1 MSDNVIATETAEALS
16 PDVDTAVDTGA
27 AEADVAPPD
36 ADDDQDDGD
45 MFPRKVVEKLRR
57 ESADHRGR
65 ANTAEEQLTAM
76 QARAEAAEGQVLALQ
91 RRSVE
96 QQIVNAGMR
105 PAAVWAVSQL
115 DELLADDGTVDTS
128 EVQRAMATAKKTL
141 GIQQRRNPAGVRDG
155 MNSGSGRPREPKP
168 VPGFTDAFG
177 PRTR

>member
-16 PDVDTAVDTGA
+16 PDVGTAVDTCT

-36 ADDDQDDGD
+36 ADDQDDGD

-155 MNSGSGRPREPKP
+155 MNSGI
-168 VPGFTDAFG
+168 G
-177 PRTR
+177 P